1 MFILMLFALVLSVTS
16 FAGSNWSNT
25 EVDDGERREVGLWE
39 SCDCNKDN
47 LPDSGDHNLHE
58 SILLYRSIPKHL
70 RVRNVTVKLLP
81 STRGVHNATP
91 TIGMKS

>member
-47 LPDSGDHNLHE
+47 LPDSGDHDLHE
-58 SILLYRSIPKHL
+58 SILFISIHSQAF
-70 RVRNVTVKLLP
+70 T
-81 STRGVHNATP
+81 SA
-91 TIGMKS
+91 